1 MGKQKG
7 ENARSKSRPSSS
19 SLAASLLSTGPA
31 AAAAVGFGGFVGS
44 SRLDLPSSSDDS
56 LPFVDVDSEIA
67 VHLKRLGRKDPTTK
81 LKALTALSM
90 LLQEKSAKEII
101 LIVPQWAFEYKRL
114 LLDYNREVRRA
125 THDTMTALVTSVG
138 RDLALHLKTLMGPWW
153 FAQFDP
159 VSEVSL
165 AAKRSFQAAFPAQE
179 KRLDALVLCT
189 TQIFMY
195 LEENLKLTPQNLSD
209 KAVATDELDEIY
221 QQVISSTLLA
231 LATLLDVLICL
242 QQERPGFEN
251 ITAEPKHASKARVAA
266 VSFTEKLFKDHKY
279 FHDFLRS
286 QKPSIR
292 SATYSVLKSL
302 IKNMPQA
309 INDGNLKTVAG
320 AILGAFNEKDPICHP
335 SMWDVILLFCRKF
348 PDSWSSLNI
357 QKSILNPFW
366 NFLRNGCFGSQQVSY
381 PALVLF
387 LDSVP
392 PKSVGGDKFFLEFF
406 KNLWVGRRISLSTDR
421 LTFFQALQECFIW
434 SLKNASRYND
444 GGDSISH
451 FRVTLVDN
459 VLVKLVWKD
468 FLTAGSSRANDI
480 INSGKAIVSPEE
492 NVSQNKKVDML
503 NMNYPMPYLQELGK
517 CFVEIL
523 LGIYILDS
531 NVLSVFIEELEDNCM
546 GALQQPGNADIVERI
561 ILFMFL
567 LEKLAVLKGAIWP
580 LAYIVGPML
589 AKSFSLI
596 KSSDSPDTVRLLSV
610 AISIFG
616 PQMIVQEVF
625 IKNKGHYSSQVS
637 YDGDKVG
644 EAEDFMQIFKNIF
657 VPWCLQSNSCS
668 TSARLDLL
676 LTLLDDEY
684 FSEQWS
690 FIVNYVIGQSYSD
703 FEPRLPD
710 ADHAAILAVL
720 LEKARDGSMK
730 RKVKDD
736 SSHIPGSNAEDW
748 HHQYLESSAI
758 AVSQSLPPFNNSH
771 VQFVCSL
778 LGGLTERS
786 SSFLSRNALIL
797 IYEEI
802 FRKLLSFLKVSPF
815 FWVQNAASVL
825 SNDEKICVEFDSSL
839 NVVEIAQFAL
849 EILDGSFY
857 SLKTLDGE
865 SGLVSGILSAIFV
878 IEWECNLSKALDD
891 SLDDNSM
898 TKIKPRQTFGEYV
911 CAFHNKINVQFFKSL
926 SSDSRKRLS
935 NILVQSIRF
944 AIFAEDRLINDEI
957 ASLCCTWVLEVLEHV
972 CVDENEE
979 QCLLHYL
986 LSKDEMW
993 PVFVAP
999 NFSLTKASGH
1009 KKFVALID
1017 KLISKIGIDRVISG
1031 CGVPNPSLL
1040 GKGQGLASSAWLAA
1054 EILCTWRWPGSC
1066 AMSSFLP
1073 SFCAYARGS
1082 DSLQESLLDETLR
1095 ILLDGSLVYGGTGT
1109 KSSISM
1115 WPVPADE
1122 VEGVEEPF
1130 LRAIILF
1137 LSALFKE
1144 KIWGPAKASSLIELL
1159 VNKLFIGEAV
1169 NSNCLK
1175 ILPLL
1180 INILLE
1186 PFYGY
1191 EEPGMGVHHCS
1202 LEERFVQSTMIEWL
1216 ERALSLPPLVTWK
1229 TGEDMEDWL
1238 QLVIACY
1245 PFISVGGPQALKPA
1259 RSISS
1264 DERKLLYKLFQKQ
1277 RHVAGGSAMFN
1288 QLTVVQM
1295 LLSKLM
1301 IVSVG
1306 YCWNEFSKEDWDF
1319 LLSNLRC
1326 WIQSAVVMMEDVTE
1340 NINGLV
1346 DSSADN
1352 LNLMSQKIEQII
1364 LISDPFLI
1372 KISENALLS
1381 FLLLLKHYK
1390 LQQDEERDNLN
1401 TFKSENFDSVK
1412 DRILEGVLRLLFCT
1426 AISEAIAS
1434 ECYKEAAL
1442 VVASS
1447 RVEYAH
1453 FWNLVASGVVNS
1465 SSQCRDKAVK
1475 SVEFWGLRKGSISS
1489 LYALLFTSKPIP
1501 LLQSAAFFVLSNE
1514 PVLSIAVLE
1523 DNACNSNIYAAS
1535 DDDVRRHDIPIE
1547 EKVHLKKEISVMI
1560 ERAPFEVLGMDSLS
1574 CQRVNLF
1581 LAWSLLLSHLQ
1592 SLPSSSSQRERLIQ
1606 YIQDSATPV
1615 ILDCL
1620 FQHIPVEISTVQSL
1634 KKKDAELSGG
1644 LSEAASAAT
1653 RATTTG
1659 SLLFSV
1665 ESLWPVELE
1674 KIASLAGAI
1683 YGLMLQVLPAYVRG
1697 WFSDL
1702 RDRNTSA
1709 VIESFTRTCCSPPLI
1724 ANELSQ
1730 IKKADFRDE
1739 NFSVSVSKSANE
1751 IVATYTK
1758 DETGMDLVIR
1768 LPASYPLRPVDVD
1781 CTRSLGIAE
1790 TKQRKWL
1797 MSMMLF
1803 VRNQNGALAE
1813 AIGIWKRNFDKEFE
1827 GVEECPIC
1835 YSVIHTT
1842 DHSLP
1847 RLACKTCKHKF
1858 HSACLCKWFSTS
1870 HKSSCPLCQS
1880 PFYGLHPE

>member
-1 MGKQKG
+1 MDTLASCG
-7 ENARSKSRPSSS
+7 E
-19 SLAASLLSTGPA
+19 
-31 AAAAVGFGGFVGS
+31 
-44 SRLDLPSSSDDS
+44 
-56 LPFVDVDSEIA
+56 
-67 VHLKRLGRKDPTTK
+67 
-81 LKALTALSM
+81 
-90 LLQEKSAKEII
+90 AKH
-101 LIVPQWAFEYKRL
+101 
-114 LLDYNREVRRA
+114 LLDNGFKISLSNA
-125 THDTMTALVTSVG
+125 NNKSLF
-138 RDLALHLKTLMGPWW
+138 LTLMGPWW

-159 VSEVSL
+159 VSEVSQ
-165 AAKRSFQAAFPAQE
+165 AAKRSLQAAFPAQE
-179 KRLDALVLCT
+179 KRLDALILCT
-189 TQIFMY
+189 TEIFMY

-209 KAVATDELDEIY
+209 KAVASDELDEIY

-242 QQERPGFEN
+242 QQERPGFES
-251 ITAEPKHASKARVAA
+251 ITTEPKHASKARVAA
-266 VSFTEKLFKDHKY
+266 IAFTEKLFKDHKY
-279 FHDFLRS
+279 FLDFLRS
-286 QKPSIR
+286 PRPTIR

-302 IKNMPQA
+302 IKNIPQA
-309 INDGNLKTVAG
+309 INDGNIKTVAG
-320 AILGAFNEKDPICHP
+320 AILGAFNEKDPTCHP
-335 SMWDVILLFCRKF
+335 SMWDVILLFFRKF
-348 PDSWSSLNI
+348 PDGWSSLNI
-357 QKSILNPFW
+357 QKGILNPFW

-387 LDSVP
+387 LDNVP
-392 PKSVGGDKFFLEFF
+392 PKSVGGVKFFLEFF
-406 KNLWVGRRISLSTDR
+406 KNLWIGRRISLSTER
-421 LTFFQALQECFIW
+421 PAFFQALRECFLW
-434 SLKNASRYND
+434 SLKNASRYAN

-459 VLVKLVWKD
+459 VLVNLFWRD
-468 FLTAGSSRANDI
+468 FLTSGSSKANEI
-480 INSGKAIVSPEE
+480 IKSGKATASSEE

-503 NMNYPMPYLQELGK
+503 NTKYPMSYFQELGK

-523 LGIYILDS
+523 LGVYMLDN
-531 NVLSVFIEELEDNCM
+531 NVLSVFIEELEDNCL
-546 GALQQPGNADIVERI
+546 GALQQAVNVDIVERI

-567 LEKLAVLKGAIWP
+567 LEKHAVLKGAIWP

-596 KSSDSPDTVRLLSV
+596 RSSDSPYTVRLLSV

-625 IKNKGHYSSQVS
+625 MKNKGHYTSQVPN
-637 YDGDKVG
+637 DGD
-644 EAEDFMQIFKNIF
+644 ETQEIEDFMQIFKNTF

-676 LTLLDDEY
+676 LALLDDEY

-690 FIVNYVIGQSYSD
+690 FIVNYVIGQSNSE
-703 FEPRLPD
+703 FQPRLLD
-710 ADHAAILAVL
+710 ADHAATLAML
-720 LEKARDGSMK
+720 LEKAREQNMK

-736 SSHIPGSNAEDW
+736 SSQRRQGSNAEDW

-758 AVSQSLPPFNNSH
+758 AVSQSLPPFSTSH
-771 VQFVCSL
+771 VQFICGGTGCEIKCAVIHVASWFDFDMDNMHLKLLRLMGTRGICSCSL
-778 LGGLTERS
+778 LGGLTEGI

-797 IYEEI
+797 IYEQI
-802 FRKLLSFLKVSPF
+802 FGKLLSFVQVSPF
-815 FWVQNAASVL
+815 FWVQNAASML
-825 SNDEKICVEFDSSL
+825 SNDEKICVEFDSSF
-839 NVVEIAQFAL
+839 NTVEIAQFAL
-849 EILDGSFY
+849 EILHGSFF
-857 SLKTLDGE
+857 SLKTLDGK
-865 SGLVSGILSAIFV
+865 SGLVSGILSAIFL
-878 IEWECNLSKALDD
+878 IDWECNLSKALDD
-891 SLDDNSM
+891 SLDEISM
-898 TKIKPRQTFGEYV
+898 TKIKPRLTIGEYI
-911 CAFHNKINVQFFKSL
+911 CAFHNTINVQFLKSL
-926 SSDSRKRLS
+926 CSDSRKRLS

-944 AIFAEDRLINDEI
+944 AIFAEDKLINDKI
-957 ASLCCTWVLEVLEHV
+957 APLCCTWVLEVLEHV

-979 QCLLHYL
+979 QSLLHYL
-986 LSKDEMW
+986 LSKDELW
-993 PVFVAP
+993 PVFVAR

-1009 KKFVALID
+1009 QKFVALID
-1017 KLISKIGIDRVISG
+1017 KLISKIGINRVITG
-1031 CGVPNPSLL
+1031 CGVPIPSLP
-1040 GKGQGLASSAWLAA
+1040 GKDQELASSAWLAA
-1054 EILCTWRWPGSC
+1054 EILCTWRWPGGS
-1066 AMSSFLP
+1066 AVSSFWP

-1082 DSLQESLLDETLR
+1082 NSLQESLLDETLR

-1109 KSSISM
+1109 KSSVSM

-1130 LRAIILF
+1130 LRALVSF
-1137 LSALFKE
+1137 LSTLFKE
-1144 KIWGPAKASSLIELL
+1144 KIWGPAKASNLIELL
-1159 VNKLFIGEAV
+1159 VDKLFIGEAV
-1169 NSNCLK
+1169 STNCLK

-1186 PFYGY
+1186 SFYGY
-1191 EEPGMGVHHCS
+1191 LEPGTGVHHCS
-1202 LEERFVQSTMIEWL
+1202 LEEKFVQNTMIDWL
-1216 ERALSLPPLVTWK
+1216 ERTLSFPPLVTWK
-1229 TGEDMEDWL
+1229 TGEDLEDWL

-1245 PFISVGGPQALKPA
+1245 PFSSVGGPQAIKPA

-1264 DERKLLYKLFQKQ
+1264 DERKLLYQLFQKQ
-1277 RHVAGGSAMFN
+1277 RHVASGSAMFN

-1306 YCWNEFSKEDWDF
+1306 YCWNDFSKEDWDF
-1319 LLSNLRC
+1319 LLCNLRC
-1326 WIQSAVVMMEDVTE
+1326 WIQSAVVMMEDVAE

-1346 DSSADN
+1346 DSSSDN
-1352 LNLMSQKIEQII
+1352 LNMMCQKIKEIV
-1364 LISDPFLI
+1364 LISDPFPI

-1381 FLLLLKHYK
+1381 FLLLLKHSK
-1390 LQQDEERDNLN
+1390 LKQDEV
-1401 TFKSENFDSVK
+1401 FKSEKLDSVK
-1412 DRILEGVLRLLFCT
+1412 GRILEGVLRLLFCT
-1426 AISEAIAS
+1426 GISEAIATA
-1434 ECYKEAAL
+1434 CYNEAASVIAL
-1442 VVASS
+1442 S
-1447 RVEYAH
+1447 RVEYTH
-1453 FWNLVASGVVNS
+1453 FWNLVAAGVVNS

-1489 LYALLFTSKPIP
+1489 LYAILFTSKPIP
-1501 LLQSAAFFVLSNE
+1501 LLQFAAYFVLSNE

-1535 DDDVRRHDIPIE
+1535 DDDTCRHDMSIE
-1547 EKVHLKKEISVMI
+1547 EKVHLKKEISFMV
-1560 ERAPFEVLGMDSLS
+1560 ERAPHEVLGTDSLS
-1574 CQRVNLF
+1574 HRVNLF
-1581 LAWSLLLSHLQ
+1581 LAWSLLISHLQ

-1620 FQHIPVEISTVQSL
+1620 FQHIPLEISTVQSL
-1634 KKKDAELSGG
+1634 KKKDAELAGG

-1653 RATTTG
+1653 CATTTG
-1659 SLLFSV
+1659 SLMFAV

-1674 KIASLAGAI
+1674 KISSLAGAI

-1730 IKKADFRDE
+1730 IKKANFRDE

-1781 CTRSLGIAE
+1781 CTRSLGISE

-1803 VRNQNGALAE
+1803 GRNQNGALAE

-1835 YSVIHTT
+1835 YSSKPYSCQVNGRLI
-1842 DHSLP
+1842 SLVP
-1847 RLACKTCKHKF
+1847 SQLG
-1858 HSACLCKWFSTS
+1858 SELVSN
-1870 HKSSCPLCQS
+1870 
-1880 PFYGLHPE
+1880 

>member
-19 SLAASLLSTGPA
+19 SLAASLLPSGPA

-44 SRLDLPSSSDDS
+44 SRLDLPSSSEDS
-56 LPFVDVDSEIA
+56 LPFVDVDSELA

-90 LLQEKSAKEII
+90 LLQEKSAKESI

-153 FAQFDP
+153 FAQFDR
-159 VSEVSL
+159 VSEVSQ

-242 QQERPGFEN
+242 QQRPGFEN
-251 ITAEPKHASKARVAA
+251 VTTEPKHASKARAAA

-286 QKPSIR
+286 ERPSIR

-309 INDGNLKTVAG
+309 INDGNLKSVAG
-320 AILGAFNEKDPICHP
+320 AILGAFNEKDPTCHP
-335 SMWDVILLFCRKF
+335 SMWDVILLFSRQF
-348 PDSWSSLNI
+348 PDGWSSLNI

-366 NFLRNGCFGSQQVSY
+366 NFLRNGCFGSQKVSY

-387 LDSVP
+387 LDNVP

-406 KNLWVGRRISLSTDR
+406 KNFWAGRRISLSIDR
-421 LTFFQALQECFIW
+421 LAFFQALQECFLW
-434 SLKNASRYND
+434 ALKNASRYND
-444 GGDSISH
+444 GEESICH
-451 FRVTLVDN
+451 FRVTLVDH
-459 VLVKLVWKD
+459 VLVKLLWKD
-468 FLTAGSSRANDI
+468 FLTAGTSRADDI
-480 INSGKAIVSPEE
+480 INLGKATVSLEE
-492 NVSQNKKVDML
+492 NVSESKKVDML
-503 NMNYPMPYLQELGK
+503 NMKYPMPYLQELGK
-517 CFVEIL
+517 CFIEIL
-523 LGIYILDS
+523 LGIFILDI
-531 NVLSVFIEELEDNCM
+531 NVLSVFIEELQDNCM
-546 GALQQPGNADIVERI
+546 GALEQAVNVDIVERI

-567 LEKLAVLKGAIWP
+567 LEKHAVLKGAIWP

-589 AKSFSLI
+589 GKSFSLI

-610 AISIFG
+610 AVSVFG

-637 YDGDKVG
+637 CNGDKVG

-668 TSARLDLL
+668 TSARVDLL
-676 LTLLDDEY
+676 LALLDDEH

-690 FIVNYVIGQSYSD
+690 FIINYVIGQSYSE
-703 FEPRLPD
+703 FESKLLD
-710 ADHAAILAVL
+710 ADHAAILAML
-720 LEKARDGSMK
+720 LEKARDGRMK

-736 SSHIPGSNAEDW
+736 STHSPGSNAKDW
-748 HHQYLESSAI
+748 HHQYLELSAI
-758 AVSQSLPPFNNSH
+758 AVSQSLPPFSTSH
-771 VQFVCSL
+771 VQFICSL
-778 LGGLTERS
+778 LGGLTEEK

-802 FRKLLSFLKVSPF
+802 FRKLLCFLQTSPF
-815 FWVQNAASVL
+815 FWVRNAASVL
-825 SNDEKICVEFDSSL
+825 INDEKTSVEFDSSL
-839 NVVEIAQFAL
+839 NIIEIAKFAL
-849 EILDGSFY
+849 DILDGSFY

-878 IEWECNLSKALDD
+878 IEWECNLSKALGD

-898 TKIKPRQTFGEYV
+898 IQIKPRITFGEYV
-911 CAFHNKINVQFFKSL
+911 CAFHNKINVQFLKSL
-926 SSDSRKRLS
+926 CSDSRKRLS
-935 NILVQSIRF
+935 NILVQSTRLALF
-944 AIFAEDRLINDEI
+944 SEDRLSNDEI
-957 ASLCCTWVLEVLEHV
+957 VSLCCTWVLEVLEHV
-972 CVDENEE
+972 CLDENEE
-979 QCLLHYL
+979 QSVLQYL
-986 LSKDEMW
+986 LSKDEVW

-999 NFSLTKASGH
+999 NFSLTKASGD
-1009 KKFVALID
+1009 KKFVAFID
-1017 KLISKIGIDRVISG
+1017 RLISKIGIDRVISG
-1031 CGVPNPSLL
+1031 CGVLNPSLL
-1040 GKGQGLASSAWLAA
+1040 GKGQELASSAWLTA

-1073 SFCAYARGS
+1073 SFCAYAKGS
-1082 DSLQESLLDETLR
+1082 NSVQEGLLDETLR

-1109 KSSISM
+1109 KNSVSM
-1115 WPVPADE
+1115 WSVPADE
-1122 VEGVEEPF
+1122 MEGVEEPF
-1130 LRAIILF
+1130 LRALISF

-1144 KIWGPAKASSLIELL
+1144 KIWGAAKASSLIELF

-1169 NSNCLK
+1169 NTNCLK

-1191 EEPGMGVHHCS
+1191 EEPGTGVHHCT
-1202 LEERFVQSTMIEWL
+1202 LEESFVQNTMIDWL

-1238 QLVIACY
+1238 QLVIGCY
-1245 PFISVGGPQALKPA
+1245 PFISVGGSQALKPA
-1259 RSISS
+1259 RNISS

-1277 RHVAGGSAMFN
+1277 RHVAGGSAIFN

-1306 YCWNEFSKEDWDF
+1306 YCWNEFCKEDWDF

-1340 NINGLV
+1340 NINGVV

-1352 LNLMSQKIEQII
+1352 LNLMSQKIEQIV
-1364 LISDPFLI
+1364 LISDPFPI
-1372 KISENALLS
+1372 KICENALLS
-1381 FLLLLKHYK
+1381 FLLLLKHCK
-1390 LQQDEERDNLN
+1390 LQQDEERDNLS
-1401 TFKSENFDSVK
+1401 TSKSENLDSVK

-1426 AISEAIAS
+1426 GISEAIAS
-1434 ECYKEAAL
+1434 DCCKEAAL

-1447 RVEYAH
+1447 RVEYTH
-1453 FWNLVASGVVNS
+1453 FWNLVAFGVVNS

-1489 LYALLFTSKPIP
+1489 LYTLLFTSKPIP
-1501 LLQSAAFFVLSNE
+1501 PLQFAAYFVLSND
-1514 PVLSIAVLE
+1514 PVLSIAILE
-1523 DNACNSNIYAAS
+1523 DNACNSNVYAAT
-1535 DDDVRRHDIPIE
+1535 DDDRQHDMSLE
-1547 EKVHLKKEISVMI
+1547 EKVHLKKEISVMV
-1560 ERAPFEVLGMDSLS
+1560 ERAPFEVLGTDSLS
-1574 CQRVNLF
+1574 HQRVNLF

-1592 SLPSSSSQRERLIQ
+1592 SLSSSSQRERLIQ

-1615 ILDCL
+1615 VLDCL
-1620 FQHIPVEISTVQSL
+1620 FQHIPVETFTVQSL

-1659 SLLFSV
+1659 SLLFAV

-1674 KIASLAGAI
+1674 KISSLAGAI

-1847 RLACKTCKHKF
+1847 RLGCKTCKHKF

-1880 PFYGLHPE
+1880 PFYGLHLE

>member
-1 MGKQKG
+1 MGRQKG
-7 ENARSKSRPSSS
+7 EGARSKSRPSSS
-19 SLAASLLSTGPA
+19 SLAASLLPSGSA
-31 AAAAVGFGGFVGS
+31 AAAIGFGGFVGS
-44 SRLDLPSSSDDS
+44 SRLDPPPSSSEDS
-56 LPFVDVDSEIA
+56 LSFVDVDSEIA

-81 LKALTALSM
+81 LKALAALSM
-90 LLQEKSAKEII
+90 LLQQKSAKEIV

-125 THDTMTALVTSVG
+125 THDTMNALVTSIG
-138 RDLALHLKTLMGPWW
+138 RDLAPHLKTLMGPWW
-153 FAQFDP
+153 FSQFDP
-159 VSEVSL
+159 VSEVSQ
-165 AAKRSFQAAFPAQE
+165 AAKRSMQAAFPVQE
-179 KRLDALVLCT
+179 KRLDALILCT
-189 TQIFMY
+189 TEIFMY

-209 KAVATDELDEIY
+209 KAVATDELEEIY

-251 ITAEPKHASKARVAA
+251 ITTEPKHASKARVAA
-266 VSFTEKLFKDHKY
+266 VSFAEKLFKDHKC
-279 FHDFLRS
+279 FLDFLRS
-286 QKPSIR
+286 QKPTIR
-292 SATYSVLKSL
+292 SATYSVLKNL

-320 AILGAFNEKDPICHP
+320 AILGAFNEKDPTCHS
-335 SMWDVILLFCRKF
+335 SMWDIILLFSRNF
-348 PDSWSSLNI
+348 PDAWSSVNI

-392 PKSVGGDKFFLEFF
+392 PKSVGGNKFFLEFF
-406 KNLWVGRRISLSTDR
+406 KNLWVGRRISLSADR
-421 LTFFQALQECFIW
+421 LAFFQALKECFLW

-444 GGDSISH
+444 GGDSINH
-451 FRVTLVDN
+451 LRVALVDN
-459 VLVKLVWKD
+459 VLVKLLWKD
-468 FLTAGSSRANDI
+468 FLTAGSSKANDTI
-480 INSGKAIVSPEE
+480 KSGKATDLSDE
-492 NVSQNKKVDML
+492 NISHSKKVVDTL
-503 NMNYPMPYLQELGK
+503 NTNYTMPYLQELGK

-531 NVLSVFIEELEDNCM
+531 SVLSVFIEELEDNC
-546 GALQQPGNADIVERI
+546 ADAVQQAGNVDIIEQI
-561 ILFMFL
+561 ILFMLL
-567 LEKLAVLKGAIWP
+567 LEKHAVLKGAIWP
-580 LAYIVGPML
+580 LAFIVGPML
-589 AKSFSLI
+589 AKSFSI
-596 KSSDSPDTVRLLSV
+596 IRSSDSPDSVRLLSV
-610 AISIFG
+610 AVSIFG
-616 PQMIVQEVF
+616 PRMIVQEVF
-625 IKNKGHYSSQVS
+625 IKNRGHYSSQVS

-657 VPWCLQSNSCS
+657 VPWCMQPNTCS

-676 LTLLDDEY
+676 LALLDDEY

-690 FIVNYVIGQSYSD
+690 FIINYVIGQSYSE
-703 FEPRLPD
+703 FPPGLLD
-710 ADHAAILAVL
+710 ANHAATLAII
-720 LEKARDGSMK
+720 LEKARDESMK

-736 SSHIPGSNAEDW
+736 SRHRQGCDAEDW
-748 HHQYLESSAI
+748 HHEFLESSAI
-758 AVSQSLPPFNNSH
+758 AVSQSLPPFSPSH
-771 VQFVCSL
+771 VQFICSL
-778 LGGLTERS
+778 LGGLTEGKS
-786 SSFLSRNALIL
+786 SLLSRNALIL

-802 FRKLLSFLKVSPF
+802 FRKLLSFIQVSPF
-815 FWVQNAASVL
+815 FWVQNAASML
-825 SNDEKICVEFDSSL
+825 SNDAKICVEFDSSL
-839 NVVEIAQFAL
+839 NTVETAQFAL
-849 EILDGSFY
+849 EVLDGSFF
-857 SLKTLDGE
+857 SLNALDRG
-865 SGLVSGILSAIFV
+865 SGLVSAILSAIFV

-891 SLDDNSM
+891 SVDDNSM
-898 TKIKPRQTFGEYV
+898 NKPKTRLTFGEYV
-911 CAFHNKINVQFFKSL
+911 CAFRKKINVHFSKSL
-926 SSDSRKRLS
+926 FLDSRKRLS
-935 NILVQSIRF
+935 NILIQSIRF
-944 AIFAEDRLINDEI
+944 AIFAEDKLINDKI

-979 QCLLHYL
+979 QNLLHHL
-986 LSKDEMW
+986 LSKDELW
-993 PVFVAP
+993 PVFVVP
-999 NFSLTKASGH
+999 NFNLTKASGH
-1009 KKFVALID
+1009 QKFVALID
-1017 KLISKIGIDRVISG
+1017 RLISKIGIDRVITG
-1031 CGVPNPSLL
+1031 CGMPNPSLP
-1040 GKGQGLASSAWLAA
+1040 GKSQDVSSSAWLAA
-1054 EILCTWRWPGSC
+1054 EILCTWRWPGSS
-1066 AMSSFLP
+1066 AVSSFLP
-1073 SFCAYARGS
+1073 LLSAYAKGS
-1082 DSLQESLLDETLR
+1082 NSAQENLLDETLS
-1095 ILLDGSLVYGGTGT
+1095 ILLDGSLVYGGNGT
-1109 KSSISM
+1109 KTSVSM
-1115 WPVPADE
+1115 WPIPAAE
-1122 VEGVEEPF
+1122 VEGVDEPF
-1130 LRAIILF
+1130 LRALVSF
-1137 LSALFKE
+1137 LSALFKD
-1144 KIWGPAKASSLIELL
+1144 KIWEADKATNLIELL
-1159 VNKLFIGEAV
+1159 VNKLFLGEEV
-1169 NSNCLK
+1169 NTDCLK
-1175 ILPLL
+1175 ILSSV
-1180 INILLE
+1180 ISILLE
-1186 PFYGY
+1186 PLCGSV
-1191 EEPGMGVHHCS
+1191 EPGMGVQECS
-1202 LEERFVQSTMIEWL
+1202 VEERFVQNTMIDWL
-1216 ERALSLPPLVTWK
+1216 QKALSLPPIVTWK

-1245 PFISVGGPQALKPA
+1245 PFSTIGGPQAIKPA

-1277 RHVAGGSAMFN
+1277 RHVTGGSAIFN

-1306 YCWNEFSKEDWDF
+1306 YCWNEFSEEDWDF
-1319 LLSNLRC
+1319 LLSNLKC
-1326 WIQSAVVMMEDVTE
+1326 WIQSAVVIMEDIAE
-1340 NINGLV
+1340 NINSLV
-1346 DSSADN
+1346 DSSSDN
-1352 LNLMSQKIEQII
+1352 LIMYQRFEKII
-1364 LISDPFLI
+1364 LISDPFPI

-1381 FLLLLKHYK
+1381 FSLLEHCK
-1390 LQQDEERDNLN
+1390 QQHAGDRDNLD
-1401 TFKSENFDSVK
+1401 TFKSEKLDSVK

-1426 AISEAIAS
+1426 GISEAIANAF
-1434 ECYKEAAL
+1434 CKEAAS
-1442 VVASS
+1442 VIASS
-1447 RVEYAH
+1447 RVEYTH
-1453 FWNLVASGVVNS
+1453 FWNLVAFGVVNS
-1465 SSQCRDKAVK
+1465 SSQTRDKAVK

-1489 LYALLFTSKPIP
+1489 LYAILFTSKPIP
-1501 LLQSAAFFVLSNE
+1501 LLQFAAYFVLSSE
-1514 PVLSIAVLE
+1514 PVLSIAVLK
-1523 DNACNSNIYAAS
+1523 DNACNSNIHAGS
-1535 DDDVRRHDIPIE
+1535 EEDISRLEMSVE
-1547 EKVHLKKEISVMI
+1547 EKVNLKEELSVMV
-1560 ERAPFEVLGMDSLS
+1560 ERTPHGVLEMDLLAH
-1574 CQRVNLF
+1574 QRVNLF
-1581 LAWSLLLSHLQ
+1581 LAWSLLISHLQ
-1592 SLPSSSSQRERLIQ
+1592 SLPSSSQRERLIQ

-1620 FQHIPVEISTVQSL
+1620 FQHIPVEISTVQNL

-1644 LSEAASAAT
+1644 LSEAAGAAT

-1665 ESLWPVELE
+1665 ESLWPVELG
-1674 KIASLAGAI
+1674 KISSLAGAI

-1730 IKKADFRDE
+1730 IKKANFRDE

-1781 CTRSLGIAE
+1781 CTRSLGISE

-1842 DHSLP
+1842 NHSLP

-1858 HSACLCKWFSTS
+1858 HSACLYKWFSTS

-1880 PFYGLHPE
+1880 PF